1 MENNDNNLIIEEKE
15 SKKKGKKEKKG
26 KKFLK
31 KQKKE
36 EEERKRKEEEKL
48 KLQNEESEENSNNNE
63 EIDKKE
69 NLKEDIKNNDL
80 KEDDKKENLKEENK
94 IENEKAKEEDNEEK
108 AKEDDNKE
116 SEETKPGRGDIETSS
131 KNIENDNDN
140 NNNGKE
146 DDKKEDEKEINDNE
160 NENNNNNIIDNNEE
174 EENENEENKENDNKN
189 ISIMIKK
196 LLKTKKGSVCQEL
209 AFKEGEID
217 YIIDKSYDILK
228 KEDSMLK
235 ISAPL
240 YICGDIHGQFY
251 DLLRVFEIL
260 GFPPKSKFL
269 FLGDYVDRG
278 KQSLESL
285 LLLLCL
291 KIKYPSKIFLL
302 RGNHESEAL
311 NKIYGFYDECK
322 RRISVKIFK
331 KITTLFNILPITALI
346 NENILC
352 MHGGLSPDLK
362 NIDQL
367 NKILRPTD
375 IPDEGLLCDLVWS
388 DPSDELSENFGENE
402 RNISVTFSKNVIEEF
417 NKNNELDLICR
428 AHQVVEE
435 GDQFFAGMKLVT
447 IFTAPN
453 YMGEFDNNGGIL
465 EVGDDLLCKI
475 HVLRPMIDRI
485 GKRKRITQLV
495 N

>member
-1 MENNDNNLIIEEKE
+1 MEDNGNNLITGKKE

-48 KLQNEESEENSNNNE
+48 KQQNEENEEDNDNDNNE
-63 EIDKKE
+63 ET
-69 NLKEDIKNNDL
+69 
-80 KEDDKKENLKEENK
+80 DKKENLKEENK
-94 IENEKAKEEDNEEK
+94 INELKEEDK
-108 AKEDDNKE
+108 KEDLKEENQNEKSKEEDKGEKPEEAANKE
-116 SEETKPGRGDIETSS
+116 SEEKKQGNEDIDTCD
-131 KNIENDNDN
+131 KNIQNDN
-140 NNNGKE
+140 NKE
-146 DDKKEDEKEINDNE
+146 DEKKEDEKEINDNE
-160 NENNNNNIIDNNEE
+160 KENINKINNNEE
-174 EENENEENKENDNKN
+174 EEEENEEKEENRESDNKN
-189 ISIMIKK
+189 ITIMIKK
-196 LLKTKKGSVCQEL
+196 LLKAKKGSVCQEL
-209 AFKEGEID
+209 GFKEGEID
-217 YIIDKSYDILK
+217 YIIDKSYEIFK

-260 GFPPKSKFL
+260 DFPPKSKFL

-331 KITTLFNILPITALI
+331 KMTTLFNILPITALI
-346 NENILC
+346 NDNILC
-352 MHGGLSPDLK
+352 IHGGLSPDLK

-367 NKILRPTD
+367 NKILKPTE

-402 RNISVTFSKNVIEEF
+402 RNVSVTFSKNVVEEF
-417 NKNNELDLICR
+417 TKNNGLDLICR

-435 GDQFFAGMKLVT
+435 GYQFFAGMKLVT
-447 IFTAPN
+447 VFTAPN

-465 EVGDDLLCKI
+465 EVGEDLLCKI
-475 HVLRPMIDRI
+475 HVLRPIIERT
-485 GKRKRITQLV
+485 GKRKRITQLI